1 MTHFDRQIRP
11 FVEAELEAA
20 AKAGLL
26 GNDYGAFVHLE
37 RAHVLGQSSTTLHV
51 RVHWQMF
58 CWGARRGNWC
68 EMLGQLL
75 RIIGAATKTA
85 VGLVPQGNTGG
96 TNVSPLRR
104 MAVPPDLAEI
114 IDRARAR

>member
-11 FVEAELEAA
+11 FVDAELEAA
-20 AKAGLL
+20 AEAGLL

-37 RAHVLGQSSTTLHV
+37 RAHVLGQSSTALHV
-51 RVHWQMF
+51 RVHWQMSR
-58 CWGARRGNWC
+58 WGERRGNFR

-85 VGLVPQGNTGG
+85 VGLIPQGNTGG
-96 TNVSPLRR
+96 SNLSPLRH
-104 MAVPPDLAEI
+104 MEEPHDLAEI
-114 IDRARAR
+114 IYRARAR